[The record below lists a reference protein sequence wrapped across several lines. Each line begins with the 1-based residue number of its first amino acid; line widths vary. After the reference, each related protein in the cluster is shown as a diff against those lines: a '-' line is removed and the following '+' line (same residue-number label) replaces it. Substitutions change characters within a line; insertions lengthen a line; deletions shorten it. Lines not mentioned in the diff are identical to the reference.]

1 MTILMMGT
9 KFLDAKS
16 KSRRWLE
23 ADDVD
28 MIDLLVV
35 VASCGISSPHIEFLA
50 EIITREDAR
59 VALSARVLV

>member
-1 MTILMMGT
+1 MTISMMGT

-16 KSRRWLE
+16 KSRRWFE

-35 VASCGISSPHIEFLA
+35 VASCGISSPRIEFLA
-50 EIITREDAR
+50 EIITRQDAR
-59 VALSARVLV
+59 VALSARLLV